1 VESETRTEPNSVM
14 MLIAA
19 QRDRAGA
26 EIGQHYELF
35 NERVRTRV
43 IAAAGGRGRDAS
55 AGRDALRSPC
65 RRRHS
70 ARS

>member
-1 VESETRTEPNSVM
+1 MV

-19 QRDRAGA
+19 QQDSAGA

-43 IAAAGGRGRDAS
+43 IAAAGCRGRDAI
-55 AGRDALRSPC
+55 AGRNA
-65 RRRHS
+65 
-70 ARS
+70 A